1 MARTSQEQTQERHA
15 FLIDLFRT
23 QPELS
28 RNEAM
33 DAYKDKFGASINLKT
48 FSQLRDQIQKELA
61 EMAAAES
68 AEPETT
74 EETPAPAIH
83 DPAADLKSA
92 ASSDSLGA
100 ANAAPAKKPKAKG
113 PGSRNVFVDAP
124 QEHLV
129 FLERIVNQLQEAGAS
144 NLRIDHS
151 TDRWMVLVVDAK

>member
-61 EMAAAES
+61 EMAAEP
-68 AEPETT
+68 AEPVEP
-74 EETPAPAIH
+74 EETPEPALN
-83 DPAADLKSA
+83 DSAAGLKSA
-92 ASSDSLGA
+92 ANADSLSA
-100 ANAAPAKKPKAKG
+100 SNAAPAKKPKAKG